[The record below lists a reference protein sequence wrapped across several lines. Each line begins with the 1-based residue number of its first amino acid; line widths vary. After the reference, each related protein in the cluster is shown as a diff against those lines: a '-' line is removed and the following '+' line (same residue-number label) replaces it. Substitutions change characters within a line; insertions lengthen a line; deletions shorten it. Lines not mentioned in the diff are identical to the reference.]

1 MGEDWNRDPSVGPP
15 LSTTRSETAV
25 RGKPRASSNPP
36 VVFFVDDDDN
46 VRSVYG
52 GILRRNGIKVIEAA
66 SAEEASR
73 LVEAFTGEI
82 DILLMDINLP
92 DGWGVTLAQRLAE
105 VHPEMV
111 VVYTTGFADSDPILS
126 GALADEPYVLRKP
139 FNAQQLMQTLSAAMS
154 D

>member
-1 MGEDWNRDPSVGPP
+1 LSGDSGTPS
-15 LSTTRSETAV
+15 R
-25 RGKPRASSNPP
+25 PP

-46 VRSVYG
+46 VRSVFS
-52 GILRRNGIKVIEAA
+52 GILRKNGITVIEAA

-73 LVEAFTGEI
+73 LAEVFTEAI

-105 VHPEMV
+105 VHSEMV

-139 FNAQQLMQTLSAAMS
+139 FTTQQLMDTISAAMS
-154 D
+154 E